1 VLVQQVAVQPF
12 DEAIALRSPDTGR
25 AMLDAFQLQE
35 QFERML
41 IGPAAIV
48 RSGFGW
54 AVRFLVREKIVFIVM
69 PFQFCS
75 ISGFRDS

>member
-1 VLVQQVAVQPF
+1 MRKCSSSKAVQPF

-41 IGPAAIV
+41 IGPAAILP
-48 RSGFGW
+48 
-54 AVRFLVREKIVFIVM
+54 AIVRE
-69 PFQFCS
+69 
-75 ISGFRDS
+75 